1 MPLIQSQHKRMSKGE
16 HIQELTEITSSFFSD
31 KGINLIDL

>member
-16 HIQELTEITSSFFSD
+16 HIQELTEITSSIND